1 MAARE
6 SPLTTK
12 LYDRTAEVITFDE
25 VERIVLSRSRSP
37 ISMNIVLL
45 PSAFQDA
52 GLLGLEDVG
61 LRILTQDVA
70 GLNVVAVDVA
80 HGRHVSAV
88 VPVELCQRRRIEGG
102 MGSVEDAEVR
112 AGVNAVLHGGWHGLL
127 GELDASGGQTHS
139 CVSARPAG
147 PLTERRRAA
156 RWAAACP
163 G

>member
-61 LRILTQDVA
+61 LRIVF
-70 GLNVVAVDVA
+70 
-80 HGRHVSAV
+80 
-88 VPVELCQRRRIEGG
+88 
-102 MGSVEDAEVR
+102 
-112 AGVNAVLHGGWHGLL
+112 
-127 GELDASGGQTHS
+127 
-139 CVSARPAG
+139 
-147 PLTERRRAA
+147 
-156 RWAAACP
+156 
-163 G
+163 